1 MDGWAVERRV
11 AGQMSR
17 RQERCWLHERL
28 AEWGAG
34 KMDNAWMD
42 DRWTDGEDI
51 DGRKHAGQMGRWTD
65 GFRIELM
72 VKWAGGRTLD

>member
-1 MDGWAVERRV
+1 M

-17 RQERCWLHERL
+17 RQERCWLHEWL

-51 DGRKHAGQMGRWTD
+51 DGRKD
-65 GFRIELM
+65 GKLGKI
-72 VKWAGGRTLD
+72 TLNP